1 MLQIYQALLVHQG
14 PIHRFELAI
23 PGMDCYPQIDQLV
36 PYLSTKSVKELT
48 IYSPEGHFSKALP
61 SSIFS
66 ILNLNS
72 LKLQRYKFI
81 VPPRSSFVFSKLT
94 LLEFKEVD
102 LPDNYDFFGALLPCC
117 PLLEELMVLDCNIFI
132 DPLFESASLKALFFH
147 SSFTTICI
155 KNTPCLSVFLSNGH
169 VPYKLPSL
177 TNLEVLEMPRLLL
190 GRLSEARVLV
200 CLIMSSPNLRRLV
213 IVCQHD
219 EHYEDHSEFIDSL
232 QMLLEPKGDRHCGG
246 VCCLQRLEEFSID
259 NSRCNQVVL
268 DLVRFVLATAP
279 LLKRVFI
286 KPKKSLSSRNAKK
299 FLVKVTRYNRISK
312 EAEVRYM
319 D

>member
-36 PYLSTKSVKELT
+36 PYLSTKSVKE
-48 IYSPEGHFSKALP
+48 
-61 SSIFS
+61 
-66 ILNLNS
+66 
-72 LKLQRYKFI
+72 
-81 VPPRSSFVFSKLT
+81 
-94 LLEFKEVD
+94 
-102 LPDNYDFFGALLPCC
+102 
-117 PLLEELMVLDCNIFI
+117 
-132 DPLFESASLKALFFH
+132 
-147 SSFTTICI
+147 
-155 KNTPCLSVFLSNGH
+155 GH

-200 CLIMSSPNLRRLV
+200 CLIMSSNNLRRLV
-213 IVCQHD
+213 IHD
-219 EHYEDHSEFIDSL
+219 EHYEDHSEVIDSL

-286 KPKKSLSSRNAKK
+286 KPKKGLSSRNAKK

-312 EAEVRYM
+312 EGEVRYM

>member
-1 MLQIYQALLVHQG
+1 
-14 PIHRFELAI
+14 
-23 PGMDCYPQIDQLV
+23 
-36 PYLSTKSVKELT
+36 
-48 IYSPEGHFSKALP
+48 
-61 SSIFS
+61 
-66 ILNLNS
+66 
-72 LKLQRYKFI
+72 
-81 VPPRSSFVFSKLT
+81 FSKLT

-102 LPDNYDFFGALLPCC
+102 LPDNYDFFGALLPRC

-155 KNTPCLSVFLSNGH
+155 KNTPCLSVLSVDDYNAGEYDPDI
-169 VPYKLPSL
+169 VALFAALPALKQLKLG
-177 TNLEVLEMPRLLL
+177 LELL
-190 GRLSEARVLV
+190 
-200 CLIMSSPNLRRLV
+200 
-213 IVCQHD
+213 HD
-219 EHYEDHSEFIDSL
+219 EHYEDHSEVIDSL

-286 KPKKSLSSRNAKK
+286 KPKKGLSSRNAKK

-312 EAEVRYM
+312 EGEVRYM

>member
-1 MLQIYQALLVHQG
+1 
-14 PIHRFELAI
+14 
-23 PGMDCYPQIDQLV
+23 
-36 PYLSTKSVKELT
+36 
-48 IYSPEGHFSKALP
+48 
-61 SSIFS
+61 
-66 ILNLNS
+66 
-72 LKLQRYKFI
+72 
-81 VPPRSSFVFSKLT
+81 
-94 LLEFKEVD
+94 
-102 LPDNYDFFGALLPCC
+102 
-117 PLLEELMVLDCNIFI
+117 MVLDCNIFI

-155 KNTPCLSVFLSNGH
+155 KNTPCLSVLSVDDYNAGEYDPDIVALFAALPALKQLKLGLELLLQFLSNGH

-200 CLIMSSPNLRRLV
+200 CLIMSSNNLRRLV
-213 IVCQHD
+213 IVV
-219 EHYEDHSEFIDSL
+219 SS
-232 QMLLEPKGDRHCGG
+232 MLLEPKGDRHCGG

-286 KPKKSLSSRNAKK
+286 KPKKGLSSRNAKK

-312 EAEVRYM
+312 EGEVRYM

>member
-81 VPPRSSFVFSKLT
+81 VPPSVIVSLFAALPALKQLKLGLE
-94 LLEFKEVD
+94 LL
-102 LPDNYDFFGALLPCC
+102 
-117 PLLEELMVLDCNIFI
+117 
-132 DPLFESASLKALFFH
+132 
-147 SSFTTICI
+147 
-155 KNTPCLSVFLSNGH
+155 VFLSNGH

-200 CLIMSSPNLRRLV
+200 CLIMSSNNLRRLV
-213 IVCQHD
+213 IVHD
-219 EHYEDHSEFIDSL
+219 EHYEDHSEVIDSL

-286 KPKKSLSSRNAKK
+286 KPKKGLSSRNAKK

-312 EAEVRYM
+312 EGEVRYM

>member
-1 MLQIYQALLVHQG
+1 
-14 PIHRFELAI
+14 
-23 PGMDCYPQIDQLV
+23 
-36 PYLSTKSVKELT
+36 
-48 IYSPEGHFSKALP
+48 
-61 SSIFS
+61 
-66 ILNLNS
+66 
-72 LKLQRYKFI
+72 
-81 VPPRSSFVFSKLT
+81 
-94 LLEFKEVD
+94 
-102 LPDNYDFFGALLPCC
+102 
-117 PLLEELMVLDCNIFI
+117 MVLDCNIFI

-155 KNTPCLSVFLSNGH
+155 KNTPCLSVLSVDDYNAGEYDPDIVALFAALPALKQLKLGLELLVFLSNGH

-200 CLIMSSPNLRRLV
+200 CLIMSSNNLRRLV
-213 IVCQHD
+213 IVV
-219 EHYEDHSEFIDSL
+219 IDSL

-286 KPKKSLSSRNAKK
+286 KPKKGLSSRNAKK

-312 EAEVRYM
+312 EGEVRYM

>member
-36 PYLSTKSVKELT
+36 PYLSTKSVKE
-48 IYSPEGHFSKALP
+48 
-61 SSIFS
+61 
-66 ILNLNS
+66 
-72 LKLQRYKFI
+72 
-81 VPPRSSFVFSKLT
+81 
-94 LLEFKEVD
+94 
-102 LPDNYDFFGALLPCC
+102 
-117 PLLEELMVLDCNIFI
+117 
-132 DPLFESASLKALFFH
+132 
-147 SSFTTICI
+147 
-155 KNTPCLSVFLSNGH
+155 GH

-213 IVCQHD
+213 IHD

>member
-1 MLQIYQALLVHQG
+1 EYDPDIVAL
-14 PIHRFELAI
+14 FA
-23 PGMDCYPQIDQLV
+23 
-36 PYLSTKSVKELT
+36 
-48 IYSPEGHFSKALP
+48 ALP
-61 SSIFS
+61 A
-66 ILNLNS
+66 LKQ
-72 LKLQRYKFI
+72 LKLG
-81 VPPRSSFVFSKLT
+81 LE
-94 LLEFKEVD
+94 LL
-102 LPDNYDFFGALLPCC
+102 
-117 PLLEELMVLDCNIFI
+117 
-132 DPLFESASLKALFFH
+132 
-147 SSFTTICI
+147 
-155 KNTPCLSVFLSNGH
+155 VFLSNGH

-213 IVCQHD
+213 IVV
-219 EHYEDHSEFIDSL
+219 SS
-232 QMLLEPKGDRHCGG
+232 MLLEPKGDRHCGG

>member
-1 MLQIYQALLVHQG
+1 IVAL
-14 PIHRFELAI
+14 FA
-23 PGMDCYPQIDQLV
+23 
-36 PYLSTKSVKELT
+36 
-48 IYSPEGHFSKALP
+48 ALP
-61 SSIFS
+61 A
-66 ILNLNS
+66 LKQ
-72 LKLQRYKFI
+72 LKLG
-81 VPPRSSFVFSKLT
+81 LE
-94 LLEFKEVD
+94 LL
-102 LPDNYDFFGALLPCC
+102 LQ
-117 PLLEELMVLDCNIFI
+117 
-132 DPLFESASLKALFFH
+132 
-147 SSFTTICI
+147 
-155 KNTPCLSVFLSNGH
+155 FLSNGH

-213 IVCQHD
+213 IVV
-219 EHYEDHSEFIDSL
+219 SS
-232 QMLLEPKGDRHCGG
+232 MLLEPKGDRHCGG

>member
-1 MLQIYQALLVHQG
+1 
-14 PIHRFELAI
+14 
-23 PGMDCYPQIDQLV
+23 
-36 PYLSTKSVKELT
+36 
-48 IYSPEGHFSKALP
+48 
-61 SSIFS
+61 
-66 ILNLNS
+66 
-72 LKLQRYKFI
+72 
-81 VPPRSSFVFSKLT
+81 
-94 LLEFKEVD
+94 
-102 LPDNYDFFGALLPCC
+102 
-117 PLLEELMVLDCNIFI
+117 MVLDCNIFI

-155 KNTPCLSVFLSNGH
+155 KNTPCLSVLSVDDYNAGEYDPDI
-169 VPYKLPSL
+169 VALFAALPALKQLKLG
-177 TNLEVLEMPRLLL
+177 LELL
-190 GRLSEARVLV
+190 
-200 CLIMSSPNLRRLV
+200 
-213 IVCQHD
+213 
-219 EHYEDHSEFIDSL
+219 EHYEDHSEVIDSL

-286 KPKKSLSSRNAKK
+286 KPKKGLSSRNAKK

-312 EAEVRYM
+312 EGEVRYM

>member
-1 MLQIYQALLVHQG
+1 
-14 PIHRFELAI
+14 
-23 PGMDCYPQIDQLV
+23 
-36 PYLSTKSVKELT
+36 
-48 IYSPEGHFSKALP
+48 
-61 SSIFS
+61 
-66 ILNLNS
+66 
-72 LKLQRYKFI
+72 
-81 VPPRSSFVFSKLT
+81 
-94 LLEFKEVD
+94 
-102 LPDNYDFFGALLPCC
+102 
-117 PLLEELMVLDCNIFI
+117 
-132 DPLFESASLKALFFH
+132 
-147 SSFTTICI
+147 
-155 KNTPCLSVFLSNGH
+155 
-169 VPYKLPSL
+169 
-177 TNLEVLEMPRLLL
+177 MPRLLL

-213 IVCQHD
+213 IV
-219 EHYEDHSEFIDSL
+219 
-232 QMLLEPKGDRHCGG
+232 
-246 VCCLQRLEEFSID
+246 RLEEFSID

>member
-81 VPPRSSFVFSKLT
+81 VPPS
-94 LLEFKEVD
+94 
-102 LPDNYDFFGALLPCC
+102 
-117 PLLEELMVLDCNIFI
+117 
-132 DPLFESASLKALFFH
+132 
-147 SSFTTICI
+147 
-155 KNTPCLSVFLSNGH
+155 
-169 VPYKLPSL
+169 
-177 TNLEVLEMPRLLL
+177 
-190 GRLSEARVLV
+190 
-200 CLIMSSPNLRRLV
+200 V
-213 IVCQHD
+213 IVSLFAALPALKQLKLGLELLCQHD
-219 EHYEDHSEFIDSL
+219 EHYEDHSEVIDSL

-286 KPKKSLSSRNAKK
+286 KPKKGLSSRNAKK

-312 EAEVRYM
+312 EGEVRYM